1 MFNTNN
7 FCFFEGR
14 VAKDP
19 VFSTVN
25 GYNGPTEKVMFTLA
39 VDKSLTAS
47 QKQGAEQTA
56 DFVQFSA
63 IGKIAETVKSW
74 CPKGKAVKVVAQYA
88 TYESI
93 NQQSGQKEYRHIF
106 NVDSLG
112 FTTKDAQYLANGNGI
127 QQVNNNNGGF
137 QQQNNFNNGGF
148 QQPQQQNNFQQ
159 PQQQNNFQQPQQENN
174 FQMFE
179 TNGASPF

>member
-14 VAKDP
+14 IAKDP

-25 GYNGPTEKVMFTLA
+25 GYNGPTEKAMFTLA
-39 VDKSLTAS
+39 VDRSMSSS

-56 DFVQFSA
+56 DFVPFSA
-63 IGKIAETVKSW
+63 IGKTAETIKAW
-74 CPKGKAVKVVAQYA
+74 CPKGKAIKVVAQYA
-88 TYESI
+88 TYETI

-112 FTTKDAQYLANGNGI
+112 FTTRDAQYLANGNGM
-127 QQVNNNNGGF
+127 QQVNNNGGFQQNNGGF
-137 QQQNNFNNGGF
+137 QQQNNFNNGGGF

-159 PQQQNNFQQPQQENN
+159 PQQENGN